1 MIWGSTYTMIAVFSE
16 KVTFGIAKVIFDI
29 ETHRLLQP
37 GASGYQMAIIYI
49 ICSALIVIAIIQ
61 SKRSRMSL
69 SRGDQISLMIII
81 SMCLIAVDKLLD
93 LSIAM
98 STIHIK
104 MKVDMLIDGIS
115 ILIFIIMLYACS
127 TVILPEKAGG
137 RQE

>member
-1 MIWGSTYTMIAVFSE
+1 MIAVFSE

-29 ETHRLLQP
+29 ETHRLLQ
-37 GASGYQMAIIYI
+37 
-49 ICSALIVIAIIQ
+49 LIVIAIIQ

>member
-1 MIWGSTYTMIAVFSE
+1 MIAVFSE

-37 GASGYQMAIIYI
+37 GASRYQMAIIYI

-93 LSIAM
+93 LSIA
-98 STIHIK
+98 
-104 MKVDMLIDGIS
+104 
-115 ILIFIIMLYACS
+115 LIFIIMLYACS